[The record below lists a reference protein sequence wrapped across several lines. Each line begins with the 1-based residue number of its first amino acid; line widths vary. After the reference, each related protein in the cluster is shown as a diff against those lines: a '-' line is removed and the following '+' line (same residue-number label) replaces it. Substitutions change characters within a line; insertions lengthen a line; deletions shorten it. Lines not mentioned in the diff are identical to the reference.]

1 MMQTITLSHLVISA
15 IPALLV
21 IAIMLKWSLDAK
33 NVMWA
38 ILRMLSQLLVIGYF
52 LAFIF
57 ESNSAMLALVVLSV
71 MICAASWI
79 ALGTVPEMRRRL
91 FFYALVAILLG
102 GGLNLLVITQG
113 VLSLSPWYL
122 PESLIPLAGMIF
134 SSGMN
139 AVSLA
144 AERLVNELKHDDDF
158 VRARNQAFQTSMIP
172 MINSLFA
179 VGLVALPGMM
189 TGQILSGVSP
199 LIAVRYQ
206 IMVMFMTFAAAGISS
221 AIFLV
226 LSQGKYQAEFTKGS

>member
-1 MMQTITLSHLVISA
+1 MQTIPLSNLVISA

-33 NVMWA
+33 NALWA
-38 ILRMLSQLLVIGYF
+38 IVRMLTQLLFIGYI
-52 LAFIF
+52 LAYIF
-57 ESNSAMLALVVLSV
+57 ASDSAMLVLLVLSV
-71 MICAASWI
+71 MLCAASWI
-79 ALGTVPEMRRRL
+79 ALGTVGKLRREL
-91 FFYALVAILLG
+91 FFYALLGILLG
-102 GGLNLLVITQG
+102 GGLNLLVVGQG
-113 VLSLSPWYL
+113 VLALSPWYL
-122 PESLIPLAGMIF
+122 PQSIIPLAGMIF
-134 SSGMN
+134 SSAMN

-144 AERLVNELKHDDDF
+144 AERLVSELKHDSDF

-172 MINSLFA
+172 VLNSLFA

-221 AIFLV
+221 ALFLV
-226 LSQGKYQAEFTKGS
+226 LSQRSCLAGTGNKP

>member
-1 MMQTITLSHLVISA
+1 MQTIALSNLVISA

-21 IAIMLKWSLDAK
+21 IGIMFKWSLDAK
-33 NVMWA
+33 NAAWA
-38 ILRMLSQLLVIGYF
+38 ILRMLTQLLLIGYF

-57 ESNSAMLALVVLSV
+57 GSNSTMLVLLVLSV
-71 MICAASWI
+71 MLCAASWI
-79 ALGTVPEMRRRL
+79 ALGTVRKMRRRL
-91 FFYALVAILLG
+91 FLYALLAILLG
-102 GGLNLLVITQG
+102 GGLNLLIVSQG
-113 VLSLSPWYL
+113 VLALSPWYL
-122 PESLIPLAGMIF
+122 PQSLIPLAGMIF
-134 SSGMN
+134 SNAMN

-144 AERLVNELKHDDDF
+144 AERLVSELKHDNDF

-226 LSQGKYQAEFTKGS
+226 LSQKRCQAASGSEP